1 MALEYDSVTF
11 IAPGVWRVGAKG
23 EKEVA
28 VYRFRNG
35 LMECE
40 QDGYRKGPADTCK
53 HVDAVLRDIAL
64 DV

>member
-1 MALEYDSVTF
+1 MALELDSVTF

-35 LMECE
+35 LFECE
-40 QDGYRKGPADTCK
+40 THGYRKACK
-53 HVDAVLRDIAL
+53 HVDAVLRDIASN
-64 DV
+64 V

>member
-1 MALEYDSVTF
+1 MVSVTF
-11 IAPGVWRVGAKG
+11 ITQGVWRVGAKG

-35 LMECE
+35 LFECE
-40 QDGYRKGPADTCK
+40 THGYRKACK